1 MKIVVHVDV
10 DIIINVNM
18 LVEHVEDVE
27 QHDMVKVEVE
37 EQDVGYLQDVYEEE
51 QRIGQVVQ
59 VKMEDVDGKYLNV
72 IFVLFVDIE
81 EIEIIQQV
89 QK

>member
-89 QK
+89 QN